1 MAVTVS
7 TIADPLGTKLVID
20 SDSDNSSEDNATG
33 AVAGTIYAVEID
45 NTKNDVGVYT
55 KLLDD
60 SSATPGTSQAHW
72 VLFAPASTKL
82 TYVIASGL
90 PFTGGLSFWTVISP
104 YALTAN
110 SADSTTS
117 PASDVSVKILCT

>member
-7 TIADPLGTKLVID
+7 TIADPLGTKLIID
-20 SDSDNSSEDNATG
+20 SDSDSTSENNVTG
-33 AVAGTIYAVEID
+33 ATSGLIYAVEID
-45 NTKNDVGVYT
+45 NTANSSGVYT

-90 PFTGGLSFWTVISP
+90 PFTGALSFWTVTSA
-104 YALTAN
+104 YNLTA
-110 SADSTTS
+110 SSSDSTAS
-117 PASDVSVKILCT
+117 PASNVSVKILCT